1 MLHPAWLNEGI
12 TSFRKLTGL
21 TRSIPETST
30 VAWTSTLPPLAT
42 MVALPFPTGT
52 TCPLALTVAT
62 AGSRLVQVRARVRS
76 RIDPSA
82 SVAEAINW
90 RVPRWPIRVDCAGS
104 MTTFDGVPIG
114 PSEAAAGA
122 MVRADAA
129 ERTSQV
135 IRRGTRMSHS
145 SLGGMVQGWGGL
157 TPATRMVGKGG
168 AVGSHSSRAV
178 CGAVARFA
186 AGRTTDDCIAR
197 LAVIS

>member
-30 VAWTSTLPPLAT
+30 VARTSTLPPLAS
-42 MVALPFPTGT
+42 MVALPLPTGT
-52 TCPLALTVAT
+52 TCPRALTVAT

-76 RIDPSA
+76 RIDPSG

-90 RVPRWPIRVDCAGS
+90 RVPRWPIRVDSAGS

-114 PSEAAAGA
+114 SAGASEAAAGA
-122 MVRADAA
+122 RDRAEAA

-135 IRRGTRMSHS
+135 IRRGTHIGQS
-145 SLGGMVQGWGGL
+145 SLGGMGRSVGRSHPGDPVGRQG
-157 TPATRMVGKGG
+157 
-168 AVGSHSSRAV
+168 
-178 CGAVARFA
+178 
-186 AGRTTDDCIAR
+186 
-197 LAVIS
+197 